1 MTSSSAFDGP
11 PGSVDVQLAPDH
23 VLVRLAGEV
32 DACLGPD
39 LVRCVDEALAVRLP
53 VVVEAARITFMD
65 STGLGFLARLASRSG
80 ERRITVTDPPEV
92 VRHLVHR
99 ARLEQII
106 DFRPGVPRGPG
117 A

>member
-1 MTSSSAFDGP
+1 MTPSSTFDGP
-11 PGSVDVQLAPDH
+11 PGTVDVQLAPDH
-23 VLVRLAGEV
+23 VRVRLAGEV
-32 DACLGPD
+32 DAYLGRD
-39 LVRCVDEALAVRLP
+39 LERCVDQALGSGLP
-53 VVVEAARITFMD
+53 VVVEAARVTFMD

-80 ERRITVTDPPEV
+80 QRRITVTDPPEV

-106 DFRPGVPRGPG
+106 DFRPDAPRGTV